1 MPFIH
6 VMLTEGRSLDQKR
19 DLIASLTRETARA
32 IGCNDSSVQIV
43 ITDVARTDWGSAGLN
58 LEDKAA
64 AREAAA
70 RAAAAPAEPR

>member
-19 DLIASLTRETARA
+19 DLIASFTRETVRA

-64 AREAAA
+64 AKTTVAATP
-70 RAAAAPAEPR
+70 PAEPR

>member
-19 DLIASLTRETARA
+19 DLIASLTRETSRA

-64 AREAAA
+64 AK
-70 RAAAAPAEPR
+70 AAAAATPTDSR

>member
-19 DLIASLTRETARA
+19 DLIASLTRETSRA

-64 AREAAA
+64 AK
-70 RAAAAPAEPR
+70 AAAAPPPSESR

>member
-19 DLIASLTRETARA
+19 DLIASLTRETSRA

-64 AREAAA
+64 AK
-70 RAAAAPAEPR
+70 AAAAPPPSKSR